1 MINESFFTT
10 FPRLE
15 TERLVLR
22 AATLEDAIALQQ
34 VRTNREVMEY
44 MDTFYHDTLQVSRD
58 FISFNLEA
66 YANKKVIYWMLE
78 DKTSGK
84 TIGDF
89 SFFKIDSKHHRAEIG
104 YTLEPNY
111 WGKGYMTEVMCRLFS
126 FGFNDFN
133 LHSLEANI
141 NPQNEKSKGI
151 LLKLGFQKE
160 AYFRENFFYKGE
172 YLDSEIY
179 SLLEKDFVP
188 KSIT

>member
-44 MDTFYHDTLQVSRD
+44 MDTF
-58 FISFNLEA
+58 
-66 YANKKVIYWMLE
+66 
-78 DKTSGK
+78 
-84 TIGDF
+84 
-89 SFFKIDSKHHRAEIG
+89 FKIDSKHHRAEIG

-133 LHSLEANI
+133 LHSFEANI